1 MGLRDWLE
9 DRLGVARQSPAEEP
23 AALGLAV
30 AALLV
35 EVLRA
40 DFEVG
45 AAERK
50 QVVGSCATLLGLDAA
65 ASAELVREAEAQID
79 QSHDLYQFTSVVN
92 RHWDDSA
99 KAALLES
106 LWRVAQAD
114 ETVHKYE
121 EHIIRRIADL
131 LHVPHAR
138 FITSKLRVVDGEP
151 R

>member
-1 MGLRDWLE
+1 MGFMDWLE
-9 DRLGVARQSPAEEP
+9 NRLGKASRPAEEP

-30 AALLV
+30 AALLI

-40 DFEVG
+40 DFQVG
-45 AAERK
+45 ATERR
-50 QVVGSCATLLGLDAA
+50 QVVGSCASLLGLDDA

-79 QSHDLYQFTSVVN
+79 EAHDLYQFTSVLN
-92 RHWDDSA
+92 RHWDDAA

-121 EHIIRRIADL
+121 EHLIRRIADL
-131 LHVPHAR
+131 LHVPHSR
-138 FITSKLRVVDGEP
+138 FIGSKLRAMEGEP

>member
-9 DRLGVARQSPAEEP
+9 DKLGAVRQSPADEP

-45 AAERK
+45 AAERR
-50 QVVGSCATLLGLDAA
+50 QVAGSCARLLGLDAS

-79 QSHDLYQFTSVVN
+79 KSHDLYQFTSVVN

-121 EHIIRRIADL
+121 EHIVRRIADL
-131 LHVPHAR
+131 LHVPHSR
-138 FITSKLRVVDGEP
+138 FISSKLRASGGEP